1 MKRNRR
7 KLIVG
12 ILVATMALTGV
23 LVGTVSA
30 DEEGSAN
37 HREALMARVAGIL
50 DIDQQDLDDAF
61 GQALGEQREQ
71 RQEEMEATR
80 DARIQ
85 ELIDQGVLTQEQAD
99 DCTAWMESR
108 PDNRDEM
115 QEWFESR
122 PDMGDEFCGLASQR
136 MGMGGRMFGR
146 GGPAGQMGGG
156 GLGGSCDGTCDG
168 CEQAS

>member
-12 ILVATMALTGV
+12 VLVATMALTGV

-30 DEEGSAN
+30 DTGEGTAN
-37 HREALMARVAGIL
+37 HREALMARVAEIL
-50 DIDQQDLDDAF
+50 GIDQQDLEDAF
-61 GQALGEQREQ
+61 EQTMQERMGEARDDRCQAL
-71 RQEEMEATR
+71 
-80 DARIQ
+80 
-85 ELIDQGVLTQEQAD
+85 IDEGVLTQEQAD
-99 DCTAWMESR
+99 ACTAWMESR
-108 PDNRDEM
+108 PDNRDDM

-122 PDMGDEFCGLASQR
+122 PDMGDACGELGSPR

-168 CEQAS
+168 REQV